1 MSEVL
6 LPIGICDP
14 ADILGH
20 KDHFFGIQLLRK
32 VMNVDRID
40 QSVVIEKTDV
50 VQECS
55 PAKVFV
61 VMSMRRLFSDA
72 VLQVIEAL
80 LDIPALLVVQIDL
93 LWLCVQIAAEAK
105 VSHARLF
112 GQIHRDVLD
121 SS

>member
-1 MSEVL
+1 MDLLRLLLDVSEVL

-50 VQECS
+50 VQECH
-55 PAKVFV
+55 PRKY
-61 VMSMRRLFSDA
+61 
-72 VLQVIEAL
+72 
-80 LDIPALLVVQIDL
+80 
-93 LWLCVQIAAEAK
+93 
-105 VSHARLF
+105 
-112 GQIHRDVLD
+112 
-121 SS
+121 SSL